1 MSTSINVIIPTTVR
15 APRGAQWVGQAVEAF
30 RAYRLAA
37 RATREQRALRKD
49 AQAVRELAAAL
60 ERSMPGMAA
69 DLRAA
74 ADRSC

>member
-1 MSTSINVIIPTTVR
+1 MSTSISIQVTAPVR
-15 APRGAQWVGQAVEAF
+15 APRGAQWLGQLVSAVQ
-30 RAYRLAA
+30 AYRVAA
-37 RATREQRALRKD
+37 RATREQRQRVKD
-49 AQAVRELAAAL
+49 AIAVRALAADL

>member
-1 MSTSINVIIPTTVR
+1 MSTSISIIVPTPVS
-15 APRGAQWVGQAVEAF
+15 APRGARWFGQAVAAVQAF
-30 RAYRLAA
+30 RRAA
-37 RATREQRALRKD
+37 SASRELRQRQKD
-49 AQAVRELAAAL
+49 ALAVRELAAQL